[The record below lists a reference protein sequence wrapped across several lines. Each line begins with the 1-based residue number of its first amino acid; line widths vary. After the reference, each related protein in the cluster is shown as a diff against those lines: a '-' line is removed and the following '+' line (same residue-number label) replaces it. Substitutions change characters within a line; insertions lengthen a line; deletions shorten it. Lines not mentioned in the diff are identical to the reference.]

1 MLAAASLLVVVL
13 FALLVMRVA
22 TAMLTMTG
30 LSRESARFQVRS
42 ALTGVG
48 FTTSETEAVVNHPV
62 RRRVV
67 MLLML
72 VGSAGV
78 ITAATALII
87 SFAGTDREGAL
98 LRLVLLVVGL
108 AALLFLARSAAFDR
122 LLQRLIS
129 RALARYTDLDV
140 RDYAAL
146 LHISGEYN
154 VSELLV
160 EPGDWVAERR
170 LDELDLPEEG
180 LRVLGIEQ
188 SDGVYLGA
196 PDGDT
201 TIRPGDTLILY
212 GRADAVAEI
221 DRRKAGPTG
230 DAEHLDAV
238 EEERELVED

>member
-13 FALLVMRVA
+13 LALLVMRVA
-22 TAMLTMTG
+22 TAVLTMTG

-48 FTTSETEAVVNHPV
+48 FTTSETESVVNHPV

-67 MLLML
+67 MTLML

-78 ITAATALII
+78 ITAVTTLII
-87 SFAGTDREGAL
+87 SFARTDREGAL
-98 LRLVLLVVGL
+98 LRILVLVGGLV
-108 AALLFLARSAAFDR
+108 ALLFLARSATFDR
-122 LLQRLIS
+122 LLQRLIA
-129 RALARYTDLDV
+129 RVLARYTDLDV

-146 LHISGEYN
+146 LHISGEYA
-154 VSELLV
+154 VAELLV

-188 SDGVYLGA
+188 SGGVYLGA

-238 EEERELVED
+238 EEERVLVED

>member
-13 FALLVMRVA
+13 LALLVMRVA
-22 TAMLTMTG
+22 TAVLTMTG

-48 FTTSETEAVVNHPV
+48 FTTSETESVVNHPV

-67 MLLML
+67 MTLML

-78 ITAATALII
+78 ITAVTTLII
-87 SFAGTDREGAL
+87 SFARTDREGAL
-98 LRLVLLVVGL
+98 LRILVLVGGLV
-108 AALLFLARSAAFDR
+108 ALLFLARSATFDR
-122 LLQRLIS
+122 LLQRLIA
-129 RALARYTDLDV
+129 RVLARYTDLDV

-146 LHISGEYN
+146 LHISGEYA
-154 VSELLV
+154 VAELLV

-188 SDGVYLGA
+188 SGGLYLGA

>member
-1 MLAAASLLVVVL
+1 
-13 FALLVMRVA
+13 
-22 TAMLTMTG
+22 
-30 LSRESARFQVRS
+30 
-42 ALTGVG
+42 
-48 FTTSETEAVVNHPV
+48 
-62 RRRVV
+62 
-67 MLLML
+67 
-72 VGSAGV
+72 V
-78 ITAATALII
+78 ITAVTTLII
-87 SFAGTDREGAL
+87 SFARTDREGAL
-98 LRLVLLVVGL
+98 LRILVLVGGLV
-108 AALLFLARSAAFDR
+108 ALLFLARSATFDR
-122 LLQRLIS
+122 LLQRLIA
-129 RALARYTDLDV
+129 RVLARYTDLDV

-146 LHISGEYN
+146 LHISGEYA
-154 VSELLV
+154 VAELLV

-188 SDGVYLGA
+188 SGGVYLGA